1 MKEKFHYLIMLPI
14 LLFAT
19 YSYGQ
24 TLSKY
29 AGAWYADEDYF
40 YIVNS
45 ENEWVRMYP
54 QGALVN
60 GFYHYYEKDG
70 QRIKHGSIRISTDF
84 YAALKEIGM
93 SGYYDA
99 LGLSNVEKYVVEGQ
113 YEHGKRNG
121 KWVIYPNEYVANS
134 AKALWSSI
142 TLNYINGELHG
153 AVEICEYKYNTKE
166 LTRKITFY
174 ISDGKL
180 VNNFYKYVNIA
191 ENGQS
196 VKREIKGMFDENGNA
211 YGTWEIKVN
220 KNGIPVIYTLDYVK
234 GILLSCTYTNQSTGT
249 NGNYSI
255 DKSCNI
261 GNINSLRQKLQ
272 SSIPHSIDFS
282 NYFSEEQKQKI
293 VQKESEDIS
302 MEELNKYLQDYSNL
316 FVEWGDWHWID
327 IRNSLWKDF
336 HGGIISEYRF
346 DKEINSTINI
356 IEEADIWI
364 RYSLQDIPYYIDHEV
379 NAHGVVYLF
388 AEEAYRMFIGELNE
402 LL

>member
-1 MKEKFHYLIMLPI
+1 M
-14 LLFAT
+14 
-19 YSYGQ
+19 
-24 TLSKY
+24 
-29 AGAWYADEDYF
+29 
-40 YIVNS
+40 
-45 ENEWVRMYP
+45 
-54 QGALVN
+54 
-60 GFYHYYEKDG
+60 
-70 QRIKHGSIRISTDF
+70 
-84 YAALKEIGM
+84 
-93 SGYYDA
+93 
-99 LGLSNVEKYVVEGQ
+99 
-113 YEHGKRNG
+113 
-121 KWVIYPNEYVANS
+121 
-134 AKALWSSI
+134 
-142 TLNYINGELHG
+142 
-153 AVEICEYKYNTKE
+153 
-166 LTRKITFY
+166 
-174 ISDGKL
+174 
-180 VNNFYKYVNIA
+180 
-191 ENGQS
+191 
-196 VKREIKGMFDENGNA
+196 
-211 YGTWEIKVN
+211 
-220 KNGIPVIYTLDYVK
+220 DYVK

-336 HGGIISEYRF
+336 HRGIISEYRF

>member
-153 AVEICEYKYNTKE
+153 AVEICEYKYN
-166 LTRKITFY
+166 
-174 ISDGKL
+174 
-180 VNNFYKYVNIA
+180 
-191 ENGQS
+191 
-196 VKREIKGMFDENGNA
+196 
-211 YGTWEIKVN
+211 
-220 KNGIPVIYTLDYVK
+220 
-234 GILLSCTYTNQSTGT
+234 LSL
-249 NGNYSI
+249 I
-255 DKSCNI
+255 HI
-261 GNINSLRQKLQ
+261 
-272 SSIPHSIDFS
+272 
-282 NYFSEEQKQKI
+282 
-293 VQKESEDIS
+293 
-302 MEELNKYLQDYSNL
+302 
-316 FVEWGDWHWID
+316 
-327 IRNSLWKDF
+327 
-336 HGGIISEYRF
+336 
-346 DKEINSTINI
+346 
-356 IEEADIWI
+356 
-364 RYSLQDIPYYIDHEV
+364 
-379 NAHGVVYLF
+379 
-388 AEEAYRMFIGELNE
+388 
-402 LL
+402 